1 MEWGVSANLAF
12 IPVGGEAPSYIV
24 IRICRQGG
32 SVSIDQPQRG
42 SADRINSPLLIVVLS
57 ATGLGILSMLWL
69 SYLSLRTVSDFV
81 TQHVPGDIFVLFLAM
96 AAAAVVLA
104 RGIVR
109 VSAVHGKALRDREE
123 TDERLRL
130 LSARLEKRERGGM
143 AERRS
148 TAGQQGE
155 KRASIPVLLVDDH
168 AMVRQGLRSVMEGYP
183 NIDIV
188 GEASNGDEAL
198 KLVEKRRP
206 AVVLMDIN
214 MPKLN
219 GIEATAKI
227 KSEHPEVAVIGLS
240 VNAEFINQEAMKKAG
255 ASMLLAK
262 EAVITELYNAILT
275 VTNESLEARTMPCP
289 QH

>member
-1 MEWGVSANLAF
+1 MS
-12 IPVGGEAPSYIV
+12 GGHAQRERADRLNAPLLVIV
-24 IRICRQGG
+24 I
-32 SVSIDQPQRG
+32 
-42 SADRINSPLLIVVLS
+42 S
-57 ATGLGILSMLWL
+57 ATGFGIFSGLLL
-69 SYLSLRTVSDFV
+69 SYFSPTPLSDLV
-81 TQHVPGDIFVLFLAM
+81 TQHVPGNVMVLVLAA

-104 RGIVR
+104 RGIGSL
-109 VSAVHGKALRDREE
+109 SAVHGEALREKEHSEE
-123 TDERLRL
+123 QRRL
-130 LSARLEKRERGGM
+130 LSARLETRESGM

-148 TAGQQGE
+148 VAGQQGE

-168 AMVRQGLRSVMEGYP
+168 AMVRQGLRSVMEGFP
-183 NIDIV
+183 NIDII

-240 VNAEFINQEAMKKAG
+240 VNAESINQEAMKKAG

-275 VTNESLEARTMPCP
+275 VTNESLGTRTMPCV
-289 QH
+289 HH

>member
-1 MEWGVSANLAF
+1 MLRDKEQSEEQL
-12 IPVGGEAPSYIV
+12 
-24 IRICRQGG
+24 R
-32 SVSIDQPQRG
+32 
-42 SADRINSPLLIVVLS
+42 VLS
-57 ATGLGILSMLWL
+57 ARS
-69 SYLSLRTVSDFV
+69 
-81 TQHVPGDIFVLFLAM
+81 
-96 AAAAVVLA
+96 
-104 RGIVR
+104 
-109 VSAVHGKALRDREE
+109 
-123 TDERLRL
+123 
-130 LSARLEKRERGGM
+130 EKRESLGP
-143 AERRS
+143 ARRPS
-148 TAGQQGE
+148 YTGQNDE
-155 KRASIPVLLVDDH
+155 KRPSIPVLLVDDH
-168 AMVRQGLRSVMEGYP
+168 AMVRQGLRSVMEGFP
-183 NIDIV
+183 NIDII

-240 VNAEFINQEAMKKAG
+240 VNAESINQDAMKKAG

-275 VTNESLEARTMPCP
+275 VTNDSHGKTRMPCI

>member
-1 MEWGVSANLAF
+1 MSGDHA
-12 IPVGGEAPSYIV
+12 
-24 IRICRQGG
+24 
-32 SVSIDQPQRG
+32 QRD
-42 SADRINSPLLIVVLS
+42 SADRLNAPLLAIVLS
-57 ATGLGILSMLWL
+57 ATGLGLFSALL
-69 SYLSLRTVSDFV
+69 VSYFSPTPVVELVA
-81 TQHVPGDIFVLFLAM
+81 QHVPGDVFALFLAT

-104 RGIVR
+104 RGIVGA
-109 VSAVHGKALRDREE
+109 SAVHRGARRDHEHSEEQLRQ
-123 TDERLRL
+123 
-130 LSARLEKRERGGM
+130 LSARLEKRESGGR

-148 TAGQQGE
+148 VADRLGE

-168 AMVRQGLRSVMEGYP
+168 AMVRQGLRSVMEGFP
-183 NIDIV
+183 NIDII

-227 KSEHPEVAVIGLS
+227 KSGHLEVAVIGLS
-240 VNAEFINQEAMKKAG
+240 VNAESINQEAMKKAG

-275 VTNESLEARTMPCP
+275 VTDESLRTRTMPCV

>member
-1 MEWGVSANLAF
+1 VPAGAVGVFL
-12 IPVGGEAPSYIV
+12 
-24 IRICRQGG
+24 
-32 SVSIDQPQRG
+32 
-42 SADRINSPLLIVVLS
+42 
-57 ATGLGILSMLWL
+57 
-69 SYLSLRTVSDFV
+69 V
-81 TQHVPGDIFVLFLAM
+81 T
-96 AAAAVVLA
+96 AAAVVALA
-104 RGIVR
+104 RGMLS
-109 VSAVHGKALRDREE
+109 VSSAYGRALRDKQHS
-123 TDERLRL
+123 DEQCRL
-130 LSARLEKRERGGM
+130 LSARLEKRESGRI
-143 AERRS
+143 AARPV
-148 TAGQQGE
+148 AGQHSHQ
-155 KRASIPVLLVDDH
+155 RASIPVLLVDDH
-168 AMVRQGLRSVMEGYP
+168 AMVRQGLRSVMEGFP
-183 NIDIV
+183 NIDVI

-240 VNAEFINQEAMKKAG
+240 VNAESINQEAMKKAG

-275 VTNESLEARTMPCP
+275 VTNQSLGKPTIPCI

>member
-1 MEWGVSANLAF
+1 M
-12 IPVGGEAPSYIV
+12 
-24 IRICRQGG
+24 
-32 SVSIDQPQRG
+32 SVDQPQRG
-42 SADRINSPLLIVVLS
+42 SADRINSPLLVVVLS
-57 ATGLGILSMLWL
+57 AAGLGILSTLLL
-69 SYLSLRTVSDFV
+69 SYLSLTAVSDFV

-96 AAAAVVLA
+96 AAAAGVLV
-104 RGIVR
+104 RGILS
-109 VSAVHGKALRDREE
+109 VSAVHGKALRDKEE

-130 LSARLEKRERGGM
+130 LSVRLEEQKSGGL

-148 TAGQQGE
+148 TVGQRGE
-155 KRASIPVLLVDDH
+155 KRAGIPVLLVDDH

-183 NIDIV
+183 NIDII

-240 VNAEFINQEAMKKAG
+240 VNAESINQEAMKKAG

-275 VTNESLEARTMPCP
+275 VTNEPLGSRTMPCV
-289 QH
+289 QR

>member
-1 MEWGVSANLAF
+1 MPGDTPHQDSANRLN
-12 IPVGGEAPSYIV
+12 G
-24 IRICRQGG
+24 
-32 SVSIDQPQRG
+32 
-42 SADRINSPLLIVVLS
+42 PLLIVVIA
-57 ATGLGILSMLWL
+57 ATALGIFCTFLF
-69 SYLSLRTVSDFV
+69 SYLSPTPVSEFV
-81 TQHVPGDIFVLFLAM
+81 TQYLPGDVFVLWLATA
-96 AAAAVVLA
+96 AAAAVLG
-104 RGIVR
+104 RGLVSI
-109 VSAVHGKALRDREE
+109 SAVFGRVLRDKEQSEE
-123 TDERLRL
+123 QLRV
-130 LSARLEKRERGGM
+130 LSARSEKRMSVGP
-143 AERRS
+143 ARRPSS
-148 TAGQQGE
+148 TGQNDE
-155 KRASIPVLLVDDH
+155 KRPSIPVLLVDDH
-168 AMVRQGLRSVMEGYP
+168 AMVRQGLRSVMEGFP
-183 NIDIV
+183 NIDII

-240 VNAEFINQEAMKKAG
+240 VNAESINQEAMKKAG

-275 VTNESLEARTMPCP
+275 VTNESLGKSRMRCV

>member
-1 MEWGVSANLAF
+1 ML
-12 IPVGGEAPSYIV
+12 
-24 IRICRQGG
+24 GG
-32 SVSIDQPQRG
+32 SVTGDQQQRG
-42 SADRINSPLLIVVLS
+42 SADQLNLPLMVIVTS
-57 ATGLGILSMLWL
+57 ATGLGLCSALWL
-69 SYLSLRTVSDFV
+69 SYFSPSLVSDVV
-81 TQHVPGDIFVLFLAM
+81 TQHLPGGVVGVFLATG
-96 AAAAVVLA
+96 AAAAVLA
-104 RGIVR
+104 RGIVS
-109 VSAVHGKALRDREE
+109 VSAVYGRTLRDRQQS
-123 TDERLRL
+123 DEQYRL
-130 LSARLEKRERGGM
+130 LSARLETRESSRI

-148 TAGQQGE
+148 VAGQYAQQ
-155 KRASIPVLLVDDH
+155 RASIPVLLVDDH
-168 AMVRQGLRSVMEGYP
+168 AMVRQGLRSVMEGFP
-183 NIDIV
+183 NIDII

-240 VNAEFINQEAMKKAG
+240 VNAESINQEAMKKAG

-262 EAVITELYNAILT
+262 EAVITELYNAIVS
-275 VTNESLEARTMPCP
+275 VTKESLGKRTMSCI